1 MKLWIQSALPT
12 PVGDG
17 MTTVP
22 LKRNENGGV
31 GLKFS
36 KEAQGPFPIVSM
48 PEAVRLC
55 LRV

>member
-1 MKLWIQSALPT
+1 MKLWIQSATPA
-12 PVGDG
+12 PVGNG
-17 MTTVP
+17 MTAVP

-31 GLKFS
+31 GLNFS
-36 KEAQGPFPIVSM
+36 KEAPGPFTIVSM